1 MMTLLPLSIELFE
14 WLIQQ
19 APVVVVMG
27 AAIYWL
33 AKKLGKSEED
43 KDSLAKSVIKLTM
56 LWEEKSDKIEE
67 RNEEQRLRDDKV
79 DEKIIELLHD
89 IKILV
94 STNNR

>member
-1 MMTLLPLSIELFE
+1 MVMLLPLSLELFE

-27 AAIYWL
+27 AAIFWL
-33 AKKLGKSEED
+33 AKKLTKSEED
-43 KDSLAKSVIKLTM
+43 KDSLAKDVIKLTT

-67 RNEEQRLRDDKV
+67 RNDEQRMRDDKV
-79 DEKIIELLHD
+79 DDKIIELLHD

-94 STNNR
+94 SNKK